1 MFSCFP
7 AQPAYQSGSVPSYG
21 SSSLIAAAPEPPV
34 TAVPA
39 YTTAPPPPA
48 YYKPATTTTARP
60 TYQQPPISSK
70 PFTVFGSQAQSTYT
84 QPPAYIIPKI
94 EAVYEPIGKPG
105 NFPKFNSLP
114 GFDGQTYLE
123 PKPPAYEA
131 AASYASPKK
140 TVAPSTQQLQQQQQ
154 QRTKSILKP
163 GETVPGSIPGNGGPS
178 DNTDSNS
185 DTGLS
190 SLHSS
195 SDEGTYVLDTLV

>member
-1 MFSCFP
+1 MWVVKLNLQLLPSIQFKPTNKQINAYYKFLQYLFSCFP

-140 TVAPSTQQLQQQQQ
+140 TVAPSTQN
-154 QRTKSILKP
+154 SYNAYDVALKVE
-163 GETVPGSIPGNGGPS
+163 ETYASPEVNIS
-178 DNTDSNS
+178 D
-185 DTGLS
+185 
-190 SLHSS
+190 
-195 SDEGTYVLDTLV
+195 

>member
-1 MFSCFP
+1 M
-7 AQPAYQSGSVPSYG
+7 PSYG
-21 SSSLIAAAPEPPV
+21 SSSLIAGAPEPPV

-114 GFDGQTYLE
+114 GFDEQTYLE

-140 TVAPSTQQLQQQQQ
+140 TVAPSTQN
-154 QRTKSILKP
+154 SYNAYDVALKVE
-163 GETVPGSIPGNGGPS
+163 ETYASPEVNIS
-178 DNTDSNS
+178 DQKEYFSN
-185 DTGLS
+185 
-190 SLHSS
+190 
-195 SDEGTYVLDTLV
+195 VLDN

>member
-1 MFSCFP
+1 MYTKIQFKQTNAFYKFLQYLFSCFP

-21 SSSLIAAAPEPPV
+21 SSSLIPAAPEPPV

-84 QPPAYIIPKI
+84 QQPDYIIPKI

-140 TVAPSTQQLQQQQQ
+140 TVAPSTQN
-154 QRTKSILKP
+154 SYNAYDVALKVE
-163 GETVPGSIPGNGGPS
+163 ETYASSEVDIS
-178 DNTDSNS
+178 DQKVYFSN
-185 DTGLS
+185 
-190 SLHSS
+190 
-195 SDEGTYVLDTLV
+195 VLDT